1 MKIIGMSR
9 RKCKVGLYVSILL
22 MLFLLGSCKG
32 SGASTSSSGA
42 QITNVEQVASEGEDM
57 LKSSDTPNEGSGVQN
72 PLGVTTKDKF
82 NQQKAPMKKT
92 PTGGN

>member
-1 MKIIGMSR
+1 MKSIGMFS
-9 RKCKVGLYVSILL
+9 RKCKRGLYVSISL
-22 MLFLLGSCKG
+22 MSFFLLSCKG
-32 SGASTSSSGA
+32 SGASASSSGA
-42 QITNVEQVASEGEDM
+42 QMTNVEQVASEGEDM
-57 LKSSDTPNEGSGVQN
+57 LKSTDSPNGGLGVQN